1 MESRRVPRS
10 PAQEPSS
17 PRPRKGGARW
27 FWMIALALLTVA
39 ALLALLGVYHQ
50 HGNRRDREQTGQ
62 AQQAGAKIVQV
73 VQPTKSPASFE
84 FMLPGSAEALTTATL
99 YARVNGYLK
108 ARYADIGD
116 RVQEGQLLAEIDAP
130 EIEAQLSQ
138 ARAQL
143 EQNRAAADI
152 AKVTFERQKRL
163 VDQKVVSR
171 QDYDQAEANSHQA
184 FANVKASEAAV
195 QNLSV
200 QQNFTRIVAP
210 FTGVVTTRYIN
221 DGALISSGSGTT
233 APSLFTVAQ
242 IDTLRVFIF
251 VPQTYA
257 ASVRPGQEVA
267 ITLPEYPG
275 RIFKGAVTRTA
286 DSLDVTART
295 ERVEIQLPS
304 EQGAL
309 LPGMYV
315 SVKFRVEQPAPA
327 LIVPADTLDIRKEG
341 PRVAVVKN
349 GKIAYRPIT
358 LGRDFGKTIEVV
370 AGVAE
375 ADQLVVN
382 PTPELIDGAQV
393 TIAREDDKKAPP
405 PKRDGAKG

>member
-1 MESRRVPRS
+1 MTTPARRVPRS
-10 PAQEPSS
+10 PADDSS
-17 PRPRKGGARW
+17 RPPKKGGAGW
-27 FWMIALALLTVA
+27 FWLIALGLLIVA
-39 ALLALLGVYHQ
+39 ALLAALGVYHQ
-50 HGNRRDREQTGQ
+50 HGKSQDRQQTGQ
-62 AQQAGAKIVQV
+62 AVQAGAKLVHV
-73 VQPTKSPASFE
+73 VKPTKSPPAFE
-84 FMLPGSAEALTTATL
+84 FTLPGSAEALTTATL

-130 EIEAQLSQ
+130 DIEAQLSQ
-138 ARAQL
+138 TRAQL
-143 EQNRAAADI
+143 EQNHAAADI

-171 QDYDQAEANSHQA
+171 QDYDQAEANYHQA

-195 QNLSV
+195 QNLAV

-210 FTGVVTTRYIN
+210 FAGVVTTRNLN

-233 APSLFTVAQ
+233 APSIFTVAQ

-251 VPQTYA
+251 VPQAYA
-257 ASVRPGQEVA
+257 PSVKPDQEVG

-275 RIFKGAVTRTA
+275 RLFKGKVTRTA

-304 EQGAL
+304 ENGAL
-309 LPGMYV
+309 LPGMYLA
-315 SVKFRVEQPAPA
+315 VKFRVEQATPA
-327 LIVPADTLDIRKEG
+327 LIVPADTVDIRKEG
-341 PRVAVVKN
+341 PRVALVKDD
-349 GKIAYRPIT
+349 KIAYRDIT
-358 LGRDFGKTIEVV
+358 LGRDLGKNIEVV
-370 AGVAE
+370 TGVTE

-382 PTPELIDGAQV
+382 PTPELVNGAPV
-393 TIAREDDKKAPP
+393 TIAKEDDKKAPP
-405 PKRDGAKG
+405 PK

>member
-1 MESRRVPRS
+1 MESRRVPRT
-10 PAQEPSS
+10 PEEKK
-17 PRPRKGGARW
+17 PRRTGW
-27 FWMIALALLTVA
+27 FWLICIGLLVIA
-39 ALLALLGVYHQ
+39 ALLAALGVYHQ
-50 HGNRRDREQTGQ
+50 HGKAGERDQTEK

-73 VQPTKSPASFE
+73 VKPTKSPAAYDFT
-84 FMLPGSAEALTTATL
+84 LPGSAEALTTATL

-130 EIEAQLSQ
+130 DIDAQLNQS
-138 ARAQL
+138 RAQL
-143 EQNRAAADI
+143 DQNHAAADI

-171 QDYDQAEANSHQA
+171 QDYDQAEANYHQA

-195 QNLSV
+195 QNLTV

-210 FTGVVTTRYIN
+210 FAGVVTTRYIN

-257 ASVRPGQEVA
+257 PSVKPEQEVG

-275 RIFKGAVTRTA
+275 RVFKGKVTRTA
-286 DSLDVTART
+286 DSLDSAART

-304 EQGAL
+304 ENGAL
-309 LPGMYV
+309 LPGMYLAV
-315 SVKFRVEQPAPA
+315 RFRVEQATPA
-327 LIVPADTLDIRKEG
+327 LIVPADTVDIRKEG
-341 PRVAVVKN
+341 PRVAIVKD
-349 GKIAYRPIT
+349 GKVAYREIT
-358 LGRDFGKTIEVV
+358 LGRDLGKTIEVV
-370 AGVAE
+370 TGVSE
-375 ADQLVVN
+375 TDQLVVN
-382 PTPELIDGAQV
+382 PTPELVNGAPV
-393 TIAREDDKKAPP
+393 TIAKDDEKKAPP
-405 PKRDGAKG
+405 PK

>member
-1 MESRRVPRS
+1 MTTPTRRVPRS
-10 PAQEPSS
+10 AADGKSHP
-17 PRPRKGGARW
+17 PRGNGF
-27 FWMIALALLTVA
+27 FWLICLGLVVVA

-50 HGNRRDREQTGQ
+50 HGKSENRQQTGQ
-62 AQQAGAKIVQV
+62 AVQSGAKLVRAV
-73 VQPTKSPASFE
+73 KPTKSPSAFE
-84 FMLPGSAEALTTATL
+84 FTLPGSAEALTTATL

-138 ARAQL
+138 TRAQL

-152 AKVTFERQKRL
+152 VKVTFERQQRL
-163 VDQKVVSR
+163 ADQKVVSR
-171 QDYDQAEANSHQA
+171 QDYDQAEANYHQA
-184 FANVKASEAAV
+184 SANVKASEAAV

-221 DGALISSGSGTT
+221 DGALISSGSGT
-233 APSLFTVAQ
+233 AALSLFTVAQ
-242 IDTLRVFIF
+242 IDTLRVFVF

-257 ASVRPGQEVA
+257 ASIRPGQEAA

-275 RIFKGAVTRTA
+275 RLFKGKVTRTA
-286 DSLDVTART
+286 DSLDATART

-304 EQGAL
+304 ENGAL

-315 SVKFRVEQPAPA
+315 SVKLRVEQSTPV
-327 LIVPADTLDIRKEG
+327 LIVPADTVDIRKEG
-341 PRVAVVKN
+341 PRVAVVKDN
-349 GKIAYRPIT
+349 KIAYRAIT
-358 LGRDFGKTIEVV
+358 LGRDLGKTVEVA
-370 AGVAE
+370 AGVTE
-375 ADQLVVN
+375 ADQLVIN
-382 PTPELIDGAQV
+382 PTPELIEGAEV

-405 PKRDGAKG
+405 PK